1 MSLDMLHFWITWNCH
16 LVDYS
21 NRAEYDCSK
30 VLSAHS
36 LVGRVKGKNVLLLD
50 TVQVLVNAPSPSE
63 KIWTAVKG
71 LLQAYKSEY
80 IGDPHAIDSSSVVSC
95 SSPNDFVIFR
105 HKDFIPF
112 VFFPTF
118 KWREIFSV
126 VSLV

>member
-1 MSLDMLHFWITWNCH
+1 MSLDMLSLSVTWNCH

-50 TVQVLVNAPSPSE
+50 IVQVLVNAPSPSE

-80 IGDPHAIDSSSVVSC
+80 IGDPHASSVMSC
-95 SSPNDFVIFR
+95 SSPNDFDIFT
-105 HKDFIPF
+105 HKDFIPS

-118 KWREIFSV
+118 KWQEIFNV